1 MIGGVAVPPS
11 VSGPMEPG
19 LNAVQAAALAVVHF
33 GATTIVEED
42 HAAYETTN
50 TAPALCA
57 VVMSLAKVPGEPVK
71 ENARD

>member
-1 MIGGVAVPPS
+1 M
-11 VSGPMEPG
+11 
-19 LNAVQAAALAVVHF
+19 QAAALAVVHF